1 MAKTNPATA
10 NGETRAAKGSLPV
23 PRDSRIAVANGVSF
37 RPLDNCERAAR
48 SAVGVGSCQPS
59 ATLRS
64 SSTERKALNEF
75 MKSKRDCLI
84 GQDVK
89 RQLTQRYR
97 EIGIPN
103 TDSSDFLSAAVPRSG
118 KQAEALAMRQPSD
131 ESPVTVVVADDHL
144 VILEGLIKILNS
156 QKDIRV
162 VASAADGQ
170 EVSKLYYQFL
180 PDVLMLDLRLPKK
193 DGLQVLNELM
203 ARVNPKPR
211 MVIFRL

>member
-1 MAKTNPATA
+1 
-10 NGETRAAKGSLPV
+10 
-23 PRDSRIAVANGVSF
+23 
-37 RPLDNCERAAR
+37 
-48 SAVGVGSCQPS
+48 
-59 ATLRS
+59 
-64 SSTERKALNEF
+64 

-144 VILEGLIKILNS
+144 VIL
-156 QKDIRV
+156 RV
-162 VASAADGQ
+162 S
-170 EVSKLYYQFL
+170 
-180 PDVLMLDLRLPKK
+180 
-193 DGLQVLNELM
+193 
-203 ARVNPKPR
+203 
-211 MVIFRL
+211 